1 VCGKIHLLNKMSQA
15 VVPVCCV
22 GFSSSVPEIRILSD
36 TYCEGENCFVVLLIF
51 LHNEIAK

>member
-51 LHNEIAK
+51 LHNEIVK